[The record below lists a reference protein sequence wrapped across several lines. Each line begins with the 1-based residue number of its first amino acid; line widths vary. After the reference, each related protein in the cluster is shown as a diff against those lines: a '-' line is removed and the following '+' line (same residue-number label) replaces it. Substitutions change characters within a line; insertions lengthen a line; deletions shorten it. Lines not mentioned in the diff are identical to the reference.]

1 MKKLTKETIE
11 CLHDRYSQIEANI
24 IEEGKNYGDEAK
36 AECAASW
43 ADTLEEL
50 AELIADPTQELLSKL
65 DAAAEELELY
75 EEAYTGVR
83 RDLRAAR
90 RIEDKRDWDAFI
102 AAGGDPDSVIIKR
115 ISFGSGGRY
124 ALVKRISFGR

>member
-11 CLHDRYSQIEANI
+11 CLHDRLSQIKSNI
-24 IEEGKNYGDEAK
+24 VEEGKNYGEEAK
-36 AECAASW
+36 AECAESW
-43 ADTLEEL
+43 KATLEEL

-75 EEAYTGVR
+75 EEGYTGVR

-90 RIEDKRDWDAFI
+90 RIEEKRDWDAFI
-102 AAGGDPDSVIIKR
+102 AAGGDPDSVIVFTCR
-115 ISFGSGGRY
+115 FAR
-124 ALVKRISFGR
+124 

>member
-11 CLHDRYSQIEANI
+11 CLNDRLSQINSNI
-24 IEEGKNYGDEAK
+24 IEEGEYHGEEAK

-43 ADTLEEL
+43 ATALVEIGQ
-50 AELIADPTQELLSKL
+50 LIADPTQELLSKL

-124 ALVKRISFGR
+124 ALVKRISFGG

>member
-11 CLHDRYSQIEANI
+11 CLHDRFAQIEQNI
-24 IEEGKNYGDEAK
+24 LEEGQHHGAQAQ
-36 AECAASW
+36 AECAEGWQS
-43 ADTLEEL
+43 TLEEL

-90 RIEDKRDWDAFI
+90 RIEEKRDWDAFI
-102 AAGGDPDSVIIKR
+102 AAGGDPDSVIVFTCR
-115 ISFGSGGRY
+115 FAR
-124 ALVKRISFGR
+124 

>member
-11 CLHDRYSQIEANI
+11 CLHDRFAQIEANI
-24 IEEGKNYGDEAK
+24 LEEGKNHGEEAQ
-36 AECAASW
+36 AECAESW
-43 ADTLEEL
+43 QSTLEEL
-50 AELIADPTQELLSKL
+50 GELIADPTQELLSKL

-90 RIEDKRDWDAFI
+90 RIEEKRDWDAFI
-102 AAGGDPDSVIIKR
+102 AAGGDPDSVIVFTCR
-115 ISFGSGGRY
+115 FAR
-124 ALVKRISFGR
+124 